1 MNKSC
6 VCPQKSN
13 DGEMVAS
20 IFQENV
26 MSPTHTISEAL
37 AQHLGHSSHGDEE
50 LNEVRGM
57 DFEEEEPPDVDED
70 EEQEWDD
77 LEIDTKEEDVHIH
90 YHSSEDDSDSDDD
103 DTLPSDE

>member
-1 MNKSC
+1 
-6 VCPQKSN
+6 
-13 DGEMVAS
+13 MVAS

-37 AQHLGHSSHGDEE
+37 AQHLGDSSHGGEE
-50 LNEVRGM
+50 MNVASGM
-57 DFEEEEPPDVDED
+57 DSEEEEPSEVDKD
-70 EEQEWDD
+70 EEQECDD
-77 LEIDTKEEDVHIH
+77 LETDIEEEDVHIH